1 MKAVILAA
9 GIGSRIRPLT
19 DNTHKS
25 LLEVAGKSILG
36 RMLDNILAS
45 GIIEVVVITGYREE
59 EVCNFITSQY
69 PQLRVQ
75 FKKNEKYLETNTGY
89 SLLLT
94 REFVEGDDFVKFDA
108 DVVFEK
114 AVLEKLLAA
123 KNSALCIDRNI
134 HLEAEEVKVITDE
147 AGKVLQ
153 VGKKLDPHKANGES
167 IGIEKITKDAG
178 KVLFKELAFLMKDQK
193 NWQEYYDDS
202 YTTLVEKGVP
212 FEAVDITG
220 LKWVE
225 IDTHEDYA
233 RAQTIFLKLPGLG

>member
-1 MKAVILAA
+1 MKAVLLAA

-19 DNTHKS
+19 DNKHKS
-25 LLEVAGKSILG
+25 MLPVAGKPILQ
-36 RMLDNILAS
+36 RMLENVQAV
-45 GIIEVVVITGYREE
+45 GITEVVVITGYREE
-59 EVCNFITSQY
+59 EVKEFITTHF
-69 PQLRVQ
+69 PDLHVA

-114 AVLEKLLAA
+114 AILEKLLAS
-123 KNSALCIDRNI
+123 KHSALCIDRNI

-147 AGKVLQ
+147 NGKALQ
-153 VGKKLDPHKANGES
+153 VGKKLNPHKANGES
-167 IGIEKITKDAG
+167 IGIEKITAEAG
-178 KVLFKELAFLMKDQK
+178 IVLFQELDSLLQDEK

-202 YTTLVEKGVP
+202 YTTLVEKGVA

-225 IDTHEDYA
+225 IDTHADYD
-233 RAQTIFLKLPGLG
+233 RAQEMFSS

>member
-25 LLEVAGKSILG
+25 LLEVAGKSILQ
-36 RMLDNILAS
+36 RMLENIQAV
-45 GIIEVVVITGYREE
+45 GITEVVVITGYREDDVKE
-59 EVCNFITSQY
+59 FIASHFPNLQAS
-69 PQLRVQ
+69 

-114 AVLEKLLAA
+114 EVLGKLLASQ
-123 KNSALCIDRNI
+123 NSALCIDRNI
-134 HLEAEEVKVITDE
+134 HLEAEEVKVITDS
-147 AGKVLQ
+147 AGRVLQ
-153 VGKKLDPHKANGES
+153 VGKKLDPQASNGES

-178 KVLFKELAFLMKDQK
+178 RVLFGELDSLMKDQK

-225 IDTHEDYA
+225 IDTHEDFK
-233 RAQTIFLKLPGLG
+233 RAQETFA